1 MRLRTG
7 RSVRPF
13 DVMDRFKTERHGR
26 RPSSSSSTG
35 TTCVEN
41 LDREPSSIRRS
52 LAMLTLIIAGEVVFF
67 LPFVLPRVFRPTLLE
82 VLQLT
87 NLELGIAFSVYG
99 VVAMLAYFPGGPL
112 ADRFSGRKLMAFA
125 LLATSIGGLLMAS
138 IPSLGALKVLYGFW
152 GLTTILL
159 FWAPLIRITREWGGA
174 KLPGRAFGILDGG
187 RGLVAAAIGSGAVV
201 LFSFLMPEEV
211 QNATPEQR
219 ANAFRQV
226 VLLFSGITFAAAAL
240 VWFGLS
246 RRSES
251 TGEAQRKFRPGG
263 VGRVLRMP
271 TVWLQAIVVV
281 CAYVGYK
288 GLDDISLYANKVL
301 GFDEVQAAGVGTLS
315 MWVRPFAAIA
325 AGLLADR
332 FGVARLTM
340 ISMLIFGIGCA
351 VIAAGGFRPGVTVF
365 FFSTLIT
372 TSAAVFA
379 LRGLYYAMMEEGRVP
394 FGDTGSAVGIVSVV
408 GYTPDIFM
416 GPLMGFLLDRWP
428 GELGHQYV
436 FAVLALS
443 ALVGLIASILFWRIV
458 RRSM

>member
-1 MRLRTG
+1 
-7 RSVRPF
+7 
-13 DVMDRFKTERHGR
+13 
-26 RPSSSSSTG
+26 
-35 TTCVEN
+35 
-41 LDREPSSIRRS
+41 
-52 LAMLTLIIAGEVVFF
+52 MLTLIVAGEAVFF

-82 VLQLT
+82 VFQLT
-87 NLELGIAFSVYG
+87 NFELGMASSVYG

-112 ADRFSGRKLMAFA
+112 ADRFSARKLMSFA

-138 IPSLGALKVLYGFW
+138 IPSLAALKVLYGFW
-152 GLTTILL
+152 GITTILL
-159 FWAPLIRITREWGGA
+159 FWAPLIRITRDWGGA

-187 RGLVAAAIGSGAVV
+187 RGLVAAAIGSGAVA
-201 LFSFLMPEEV
+201 LFSFFMPAEV
-211 QNATPEQR
+211 QNAMPDQR
-219 ANAFRQV
+219 ENAFRQV
-226 VLLFSGITFAAAAL
+226 IFLFSGITFAAAVL

-251 TGEAQRKFRPGG
+251 SGDVHKKFRPGG

-288 GLDDISLYANKVL
+288 GLDDVSLYAHDVL

-315 MWVRPFAAIA
+315 MWVRPFAAIG

-332 FGVARLTM
+332 LGVARLTM
-340 ISMLIFGIGCA
+340 VSLLIFGIGSA
-351 VIAAGGFRPGVTVF
+351 VIAAGGFRPGITVF
-365 FFSTLIT
+365 FFSTLIA

-416 GPLMGFLLDRWP
+416 GPVMGVLLDRWP

-458 RRSM
+458 RRSI